1 MPAPAAETAPEE
13 VPAERIERMVA
24 ENEERWTRWTAEYD
38 PARGIG
44 CYGSREPLRM
54 SDEAEPIQV
63 PEPFHETELVE
74 KIRTAGTFERCQ
86 DAYNLTGAEL
96 AALYREFLQARA
108 FYDAE
113 FWFEAACT
121 IQVKR
126 GDQEED
132 RESGDLRTGDWGAA
146 VSYEEDEQ
154 DVFQPFVLRPPQRR
168 FLKVLLED
176 FFAGQ
181 PVRWNLVK
189 ARQWGGSTLVQLFM
203 AWVQQLRRR
212 GWNVAIVADTQ
223 GQSLHIRGMYDT
235 LRRFYP
241 PQFGTITFDPYQGM
255 SRVKRIPEREATLGV
270 ASTRNPDAVR
280 SYTYHMLHLS
290 EVGFWKST
298 AHQNAEDLA
307 QSLEGGLVDGSY
319 TLCVRE
325 STAKGV
331 GNYFHRECLSAER
344 GDSPYSNFFVG
355 WHEIEDYTMD
365 VPQDEVTDFVR
376 SWDEYEWWLWQQG
389 ATIEGIRWY
398 RYRKGNMPS
407 HSAEWRMKAE
417 YPTTASEAFQSTG
430 RRVFSPNYVE
440 NARTTCKP
448 APERGRMQ
456 ALGRKGENA
465 LEDLSFEPHDQ
476 GDIKVWRRPGD
487 DYGGLLD
494 LVRYRVR
501 GRYCAFMDI
510 GARWKGG
517 DYHVV
522 TVIDRAPMLWGA
534 EPEVVAQYRGH
545 MDQDLAAWYAVQL
558 CAWYD
563 GALLAIEKN
572 SLNRKRDDTIEPD
585 SEHSL
590 TVLDQIREVY
600 ERNLFHTVERDKK
613 KDETYRKFGFHTSR
627 ESKSMIMDA
636 LNAALRDE
644 AYVERSDLA
653 CDEMDYYEVKDNGRL
668 GAKEGQ
674 HDDLV
679 ISRAGA
685 VWLGLQHMDP
695 PKKIERDREAS
706 TPKPSMA
713 RFN

>member
-1 MPAPAAETAPEE
+1 MDAPVADTAPDEE
-13 VPAERIERMVA
+13 VSADRIQAMA
-24 ENEERWTRWTAEYD
+24 QENEERWTRWTAEYD

-44 CYGSREPLRM
+44 CYGSREPLQM
-54 SDEAEPIQV
+54 AKGEPPV
-63 PEPFHETELVE
+63 YLPEPFHESELAE
-74 KIRTAGTFERCQ
+74 KIRAAGTFERCKEEYGLS
-86 DAYNLTGAEL
+86 DAEH
-96 AALYREFLQARA
+96 AALYQHFLRARA
-108 FYDAE
+108 FYDPE

-126 GDQEED
+126 GDEENVELD
-132 RESGDLRTGDWGAA
+132 TSGSDWGAA
-146 VSYEEDEQ
+146 VDYEDEEQ
-154 DVFQPFVLRPPQRR
+154 EVFQAFVLRPPQRR
-168 FLKVLLED
+168 FLTALLED
-176 FFAGQ
+176 FFSGR

-203 AWVQQLRRR
+203 AWVQQLRRK
-212 GWNVAIVADTQ
+212 GWNIAIVADVQ
-223 GQSLHIRGMYDT
+223 GQALHIRGMYDT

-241 PQFGTITFDPYQGM
+241 NAFGSITFKPYQGM
-255 SRVKRIPEREATLGV
+255 TTVKRVPEREANLGV

-280 SYTYHMLHLS
+280 AYTYHMLHLS

-298 AHQNAEDLA
+298 THQNAENLA

-331 GNYFHRECLSAER
+331 GNYFHREYLSAER

-355 WHEIEDYTMD
+355 WHEIEDYTMAVED
-365 VPQDEVTDFVR
+365 VNQFVR
-376 SWDEYEWWLWQQG
+376 SWAEYEWWLWDQG

-417 YPTTASEAFQSTG
+417 YPTTADEAFQSTG

-440 NARTTCKP
+440 NARRTCKP

-476 GDIKVWRRPGD
+476 GDIEVWRQPGD

-501 GRYCAFMDI
+501 GRHCAFMDI
-510 GARWKGG
+510 GARWEGG

-522 TVIDRAPMLWGA
+522 TIIDRAPMLWGA

-545 MDQDLAAWYAVQL
+545 LDQDLAAWYAVQL
-558 CAWYD
+558 CAWYE

-572 SLNRKRDDTIEPD
+572 SLNRKRDDDSIEPD
-585 SEHSL
+585 TEHSL
-590 TVLDQIREVY
+590 TVLDEIREVY

-613 KDETYRKFGFHTSR
+613 NDETYRKFGFHTSR

-653 CDEMDYYEVKDNGRL
+653 CDEMDYYEVKDDGRL

-685 VWLGLQHMDP
+685 VWLALHHMDP
-695 PKKIERDREAS
+695 PKKIERDRETS

-713 RFN
+713 RFS